1 MSGLLGNL
9 LANARKADIADGI
22 HNNCVILSVSND
34 KRKNNDGVV
43 QDRTGYTKFGKLNDK
58 GVVTAEKE
66 ISWWGVK
73 HDTDFAYDNVIEQI
87 IQMTAIAEAVVGLDA
102 VKEAFNDVFE
112 EEEIEGEGK
121 EEVLAALAEAA
132 TDKGAV
138 KSLMGGLC
146 DAYVDLLKGKTGPKS
161 SPVRLKLTYDP
172 KGKYI
177 QQPKYGTFVESMEV
191 SAEDTQLKISAKE
204 QEYKLKSTQQI
215 TAAPKAAVTNI

>member
-9 LANARKADIADGI
+9 LANARKADITDGI
-22 HNNCVILSVSND
+22 HNNCVILAVSND

-43 QDRTGYTKFGKLNDK
+43 QDRTGYTKFGKLNNK

-87 IQMTAIAEAVVGLDA
+87 IQMTSIAESIVGLDA
-102 VKEAFNDVFE
+102 VKEAFNNVFE
-112 EEEIEGEGK
+112 EEEIEGGDK
-121 EEVLAALAEAA
+121 DEVLTALTEAA
-132 TDKGAV
+132 ADKNAV
-138 KSLMGGLC
+138 KSLMNGLC
-146 DAYVDLLKGKTGPKS
+146 DAYVELLESSIGPKS

-177 QQPKYGTFVESMEV
+177 QQPKYGVFVESMEV
-191 SAEDTQLKISAKE
+191 APDDTILKITAKE

-215 TAAPKAAVTNI
+215 TSVPKPAATNI